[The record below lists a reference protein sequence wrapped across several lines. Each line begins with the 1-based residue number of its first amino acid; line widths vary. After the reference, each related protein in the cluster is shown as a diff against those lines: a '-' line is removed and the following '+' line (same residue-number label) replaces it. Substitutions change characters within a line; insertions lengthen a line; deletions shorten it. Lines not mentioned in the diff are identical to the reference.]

1 MDELYCA
8 IIKATWY
15 DDYDG
20 STQTDNFIITEVKN
34 YTQVMAKIEEYVGE
48 ILESVEITLLEGPFC
63 AVSSD
68 IANRI
73 VKGEIR

>member
-1 MDELYCA
+1 MDDLYCA
-8 IIKATWY
+8 VVNATWY

-20 STQTDNFIITEVKN
+20 STHTDSLIITEVKN
-34 YTQVMAKIEEYVGE
+34 YTQVMTKIEEYMGE

-73 VKGEIR
+73 VKGEVH

>member
-1 MDELYCA
+1 MDDLYCA
-8 IIKATWY
+8 VIKATWY
-15 DDYDG
+15 DADEG

-48 ILESVEITLLEGPFC
+48 ILTSVEITLLEGPFC